1 MRAARL
7 LLTALLALCLAISAA
22 VALDR
27 AIIGETDRAL
37 QQLRIDLDAAS
48 LQLRRPNLSDQDLAN
63 LKIAL
68 EKIRTGAA
76 DRSLKLLV
84 PLGEVTQQLNSLGPA
99 PAAGQKEDEGVAQ
112 SRADL
117 TATRDKLQS
126 IKAQLD
132 VVTVESEQVSKSVS
146 VMQRDQFFSRIFDR
160 SRSILNP
167 NLWYDLLAGI
177 GVLFTGLALL
187 LRNWWSDVSQTA
199 QPLGLLLIPLII
211 VGCGLGFRLVNR
223 FFARWLTGYSNSGR
237 PIDNMTRLWIILR
250 ALIVTFAALA
260 ILFLPI
266 RFALEASGYFTDAT
280 PRMVMI
286 WDALRDMV
294 FTTIFYYVLG
304 RRVAAPGRPEIRIV
318 DLDDRAA
325 SQFAILVGLTAFV
338 ASFNYQLGQVS
349 SGMFL
354 SLNYTQGQSALGA
367 LTLLVLS
374 SIILLVLR
382 RQQGL
387 PDAEGRQLYFGWAT
401 HLVPVV
407 WVLIF
412 IGFGALALGY
422 LALGDYLAHQIVRTA
437 MVVTLV
443 FLVYHLLDAM
453 VQASFDP
460 QSNFGIFLRRITGLG
475 ERAIERI
482 GLIFRTIVD
491 LILVVA
497 GIPLLLLLWT
507 LNWVDMRGLV
517 NTLALGITIGDVTI
531 LPGTLAIMLAILVAG
546 VVATKLF
553 NSWLDRRI
561 LADTRIKKGVQDSIL
576 TGASYIG
583 YFLAGVFALTAA
595 GVDFSSLAIIA
606 GALGLGIGLGLQSI
620 INNFVSGVILLA
632 ERPIRVGDWVSLPE
646 GEGIVRRINVRST
659 EIETFD
665 SCSIILPN
673 SALVTEAV
681 KNWTHNDDMGRFSI
695 DLVVDYDTDADVMKR
710 LLLEVTKAH
719 PKVLSHPAPTVL
731 LTSFGKN
738 GLEFVVRAFVADVL
752 MGSQVASDIRFTLL
766 SRLRDAGINIAQPVA
781 VLTAAPK
788 S

>member
-1 MRAARL
+1 MRL
-7 LLTALLALCLAISAA
+7 GQVLLTALVALFLAVTAGF
-22 VALDR
+22 ALDR

-37 QQLRIDLDAAS
+37 QQLRVDLDGATM
-48 LQLRRPNLSDQDLAN
+48 QLRRPNLNDQDLAN
-63 LKIAL
+63 LKVTL
-68 EKIRTGAA
+68 EKIRTTAA
-76 DRSLKLLV
+76 DRSLKLLA
-84 PLGEVTQQLNSLGPA
+84 PLGEVTQQLNSLGAA
-99 PAAGQKEDEGVAQ
+99 PAAGQTEDEGVAQ

-117 TATRDKLQS
+117 TTTRDKLQS

-132 VVTVESEQVSKSVS
+132 VVTVEAEQVSKSVS
-146 VMQRDQFFSRIFDR
+146 TMQRDQFFGRIFDR

-167 NLWYDLLAGI
+167 DVWFDLVAGI
-177 GVLFTGLALL
+177 GVLFTGLSLL
-187 LRNWWSDVSQTA
+187 LRNWWADVSQSA
-199 QPLGLLLIPLII
+199 QPLGLLMIPLII
-211 VGCGLGFRLVNR
+211 IGAGLAFRLINR
-223 FFARWLTGYSNSGR
+223 FFARWLTGYSNFGR
-237 PIDNMTRLWIILR
+237 PVDNMTRLWIILR

-260 ILFLPI
+260 VVFFPI
-266 RFALEASGYFTDAT
+266 RFSLETSGYFTDAT
-280 PRMVMI
+280 PRMLML
-286 WDALRDMV
+286 WDALRDTV
-294 FTTIFYYVLG
+294 FTTIFYYVLA
-304 RRVAAPGRPEIRIV
+304 RRVAAPGRPAIRIV

-325 SQFAILVGLTAFV
+325 SRITFLVGLTAFV
-338 ASFNYQLGQVS
+338 ASFNKQLGQVS
-349 SGMFL
+349 GGMFL
-354 SLNYTQGQSALGA
+354 SLNYTQGQTALGA

-374 SIILLVLR
+374 SLILLVLR
-382 RQQGL
+382 NQHGL
-387 PDAEGRQLYFGWAT
+387 PDEDKRRFYFSWAAT
-401 HLVPVV
+401 LVPLI
-407 WVLIF
+407 WLLIF
-412 IGFGALALGY
+412 VGFAALVFGY
-422 LALGDYLAHQIVRTA
+422 LALADYLAHQIVRTS

-491 LILVVA
+491 LVLVLA

-517 NTLALGITIGDVTI
+517 NTLSLGITIGDVTI

-546 VVATKLF
+546 VIATKLF

-561 LADTRIKKGVQDSIL
+561 LSDTRIKKGVQDSIL
-576 TGASYIG
+576 TGSSYIG
-583 YFLAGVFALTAA
+583 YLLAGIFALTAA

-695 DLVVDYDTDADVMKR
+695 DVAVDYDTDPDVMR
-710 LLLEVTKAH
+710 NLLLDVTKAH
-719 PKVLSHPAPTVL
+719 PKVLKHPAPNVL
-731 LTSFGKN
+731 FTSFGKN

-752 MGSQVASDIRFTLL
+752 MGAQVASDIRFALL
-766 SRLRDAGINIAQPVA
+766 SQFRDKGITIAQAVA
-781 VLTAAPK
+781 VVQAAK
-788 S
+788 

>member
-1 MRAARL
+1 MRAARVL
-7 LLTALLALCLAISAA
+7 LSALLALCLAISAA

-27 AIIGETDRAL
+27 VIIGETDRAL
-37 QQLRIDLDAAS
+37 QQLRIDLDGAS
-48 LQLRRPNLSDQDLAN
+48 MQLRRPNLSDQELST
-63 LKIAL
+63 LKVTL
-68 EKIRTGAA
+68 EKIRTAAA
-76 DRSLKLLV
+76 DRSIRLIA
-84 PLGEVTQQLNSLGPA
+84 PLGEVTQQLNSLGPP
-99 PAAGQKEDEGVAQ
+99 PAAGQKEDPGVAQ
-112 SRADL
+112 SRSEL
-117 TATRDKLQS
+117 TTTKDKLQS
-126 IKAQLD
+126 LKAQLD

-146 VMQRDQFFSRIFDR
+146 TLQRNQFFSRIFDR

-167 NLWYDLLAGI
+167 ELWYDLFAGI
-177 GVLFTGLALL
+177 GVLFTGLAML
-187 LRNWWSDVSQTA
+187 LRNWWNDVSANA
-199 QPLGLLLIPLII
+199 QPLGLLMIPLI
-211 VGCGLGFRLVNR
+211 VVACGVAFRVLNR
-223 FFARWLTGYSNSGR
+223 FFARWLTGYANSGR
-237 PIDNMTRLWIILR
+237 PLDNMTRLWIILR
-250 ALIVTFAALA
+250 ALIVAFAALA
-260 ILFLPI
+260 ILILPI
-266 RFALEASGYFTDAT
+266 RFALEASGYLSDAT
-280 PRMVMI
+280 PRMVML
-286 WDALRDMV
+286 WDALRDTV

-318 DLDDRAA
+318 DMDDRAA
-325 SQFAILVGLTAFV
+325 SQFTLLVGLIAFV
-338 ASFNYQLGQVS
+338 ASFNFQLGQVS

-354 SLNYTQGQSALGA
+354 SMTYTQGQTALGA

-374 SIILLVLR
+374 SLVLLVLR
-382 RQQGL
+382 NQQGL
-387 PDAEGRQLYFGWAT
+387 PDPDQRRLYFGWAAR
-401 HLVPVV
+401 LVPLI

-412 IGFGALALGY
+412 IGFGALTLGY
-422 LALGDYLAHQIVRTA
+422 VALGDYIAHQIVRTS
-437 MVVTLV
+437 MVVTVV

-491 LILVVA
+491 LVLVIA

-546 VVATKLF
+546 IIATKLF

-583 YFLAGVFALTAA
+583 YFLAGIFALTAA

-673 SALVTEAV
+673 SALVTEPV

-695 DLVVDYDTDADVMKR
+695 DVVVDYETDAEMMKKV
-710 LLLEVTKAH
+710 LLETTKAH

-731 LTSFGKN
+731 LVGFGKN

-752 MGSQVASDIRFTLL
+752 MGSQVASDIRFALL
-766 SRLRDAGINIAQPVA
+766 SHLREKGISIAQPVA
-781 VLTAAPK
+781 VIQAAK
-788 S
+788 T

>member
-7 LLTALLALCLAISAA
+7 LLTALVALCLAITAA

-48 LQLRRPNLSDQDLAN
+48 LQLRRPNLNDQDLSN

-99 PAAGQKEDEGVAQ
+99 PAAGQKEDDGVAQ

-146 VMQRDQFFSRIFDR
+146 AMQRDQFFSRIFDR
-160 SRSILNP
+160 SRSVFNP
-167 NLWYDLLAGI
+167 SLWYDLFAGI
-177 GVLFTGLALL
+177 GVLFTGLGLM
-187 LRNWWSDVSQTA
+187 LRNWWTDVSQTA
-199 QPLGLLLIPLII
+199 QPFGLLMIPLII
-211 VGCGLGFRLVNR
+211 VACGIGFRILNR
-223 FFARWLTGYSNSGR
+223 FFSRWLTDYARSGHA
-237 PIDNMTRLWIILR
+237 PDNMTRLWIILR

-266 RFALEASGYFTDAT
+266 RFSLEASGYFTDAT
-280 PRMVMI
+280 PRMVML

-294 FTTIFYYVLG
+294 FTTIFYYMLA

-325 SQFAILVGLTAFV
+325 SQFTVLVGLTAFV

-367 LTLLVLS
+367 LTLLALS
-374 SIILLVLR
+374 SAILLVLR

-387 PDAEGRQLYFGWAT
+387 PDADDRQLYFGWAAN
-401 HLVPVV
+401 LVPVV

-460 QSNFGIFLRRITGLG
+460 QSNFGIFLRRMTGLG

-491 LILVVA
+491 LVLVIA

-507 LNWVDMRGLV
+507 LNWVDMRGLI

-553 NSWLDRRI
+553 NSWLDHRI
-561 LADTRIKKGVQDSIL
+561 LSDTRIKKGVQDSIL

-695 DLVVDYDTDADVMKR
+695 DVVVDYDTDPDVMKR
-710 LLLEVTKAH
+710 LLIETTKAH

-752 MGSQVASDIRFTLL
+752 LGSQVASDIRFSLL
-766 SRLRDAGINIAQPVA
+766 SQFRDKGITIAQAVA
-781 VLTAAPK
+781 VVQASK
-788 S
+788 

>member
-1 MRAARL
+1 MRMGRVL
-7 LLTALLALCLAISAA
+7 LSALIALCLAFSASL
-22 VALDR
+22 ALDR

-37 QQLRIDLDAAS
+37 QQLRIDLDAATM
-48 LQLRRPNLSDQDLAN
+48 QLRRPNLNDQDLAT
-63 LKIAL
+63 LKITL
-68 EKIRTGAA
+68 EKIRTTAA

-84 PLGEVTQQLNSLGPA
+84 PLGEVTQQINSLGPA
-99 PAAGQKEDEGVAQ
+99 PAAGQKEDAGVAQ
-112 SRADL
+112 SRSDL

-132 VVTVESEQVSKSVS
+132 VVTVEAEQVSRSVS
-146 VMQRDQFFSRIFDR
+146 TMQRDQFFSRIFDR
-160 SRSILNP
+160 SRSILN
-167 NLWYDLLAGI
+167 LDVWVDLIAGI
-177 GVLFTGLALL
+177 GVLFTGLALM
-187 LRNWWSDVSQTA
+187 LRNWWADVSQTA
-199 QPLGLLLIPLII
+199 QPLGLLMIPLII
-211 VGCGLGFRLVNR
+211 LGAGVAFRLINR
-223 FFARWLTGYSNSGR
+223 FFSRWLTGYSSSGR
-237 PIDNMTRLWIILR
+237 PLDNMTRLWIVLR

-260 ILFLPI
+260 IVFFPI
-266 RFALEASGYFTDAT
+266 RFSLETSGYFTDAN
-280 PRMVMI
+280 PRMLML
-286 WDALRDMV
+286 WEALRDTV
-294 FTTIFYYVLG
+294 FTTIFYYVLA
-304 RRVAAPGRPEIRIV
+304 RRVTAPGRPEIRIV
-318 DLDDRAA
+318 DLDERAA
-325 SQFAILVGLTAFV
+325 SRTTFLVGLTAFV
-338 ASFNYQLGQVS
+338 AAFNKQLGTIS
-349 SGMFL
+349 GGMFL
-354 SLNYTQGQSALGA
+354 NLNYTQGQTALGA

-374 SIILLVLR
+374 SLILLVLHN
-382 RQQGL
+382 QQGL
-387 PDAEGRQLYFGWAT
+387 PDQDKRRFYFTWAAK
-401 HLVPVV
+401 LVPLT
-407 WVLIF
+407 WLLIF
-412 IGFGALALGY
+412 IGFAALVLGY
-422 LALGDYLAHQIVRTA
+422 LVLGDYIAHQIVRTT
-437 MVVTLV
+437 MVLTLV

-460 QSNFGIFLRRITGLG
+460 QSNFGTFLRRITGLG

-482 GLIFRTIVD
+482 GLIFRTIID
-491 LILVVA
+491 LILVLA

-507 LNWVDMRGLV
+507 LNWVDMRGLM

-531 LPGTLAIMLAILVAG
+531 LPGTLAIMMAILLAG
-546 VVATKLF
+546 IIATKLF
-553 NSWLDRRI
+553 NSWLDHRI

-620 INNFVSGVILLA
+620 INNFVSGIILLA

-673 SALVTEAV
+673 SALVTEPV

-695 DLVVDYDTDADVMKR
+695 DVAVDYDTDPQVMKA
-710 LLLEVTKAH
+710 LLLETTKAH

-752 MGSQVASDIRFTLL
+752 IGAQVASDIRFSLL
-766 SRLRDAGINIAQPVA
+766 SRFRDQGINIAQAVA
-781 VLTAAPK
+781 VLQTPK
-788 S
+788 

>member
-1 MRAARL
+1 MRAARV
-7 LLTALLALCLAISAA
+7 LLTALVALVLAVSAGF
-22 VALDR
+22 ALDR

-37 QQLRIDLDAAS
+37 QQLRVDLDGAS
-48 LQLRRPNLSDQDLAN
+48 MQLRRPNLSDQDLAS
-63 LKIAL
+63 LKVSL
-68 EKIRTGAA
+68 EKIRTTAA

-84 PLGEVTQQLNSLGPA
+84 PLGEVTQQLNSLGAA
-99 PAAGQKEDEGVAQ
+99 PPAGQKEDDGVAQ

-132 VVTVESEQVSKSVS
+132 VVTVEAEQISKSVS
-146 VMQRDQFFSRIFDR
+146 TMQRDQFFGRIFDR

-167 NLWYDLLAGI
+167 DVWFDLVAGI

-187 LRNWWSDVSQTA
+187 LRNWWTDVSQTA
-199 QPLGLLLIPLII
+199 KPLGLLMIPVII
-211 VGCGLGFRLVNR
+211 IGAGVGFRLINR

-237 PIDNMTRLWIILR
+237 PVDNMTRLWIILR

-260 ILFLPI
+260 VVFLPI
-266 RFALEASGYFTDAT
+266 RFSLEVSGYFSDAT
-280 PRMVMI
+280 PRMLML
-286 WDALRDMV
+286 WEALRDTV
-294 FTTIFYYVLG
+294 FTTFFYYVLG
-304 RRVAAPGRPEIRIV
+304 RRVTAPGRPEIRIV
-318 DLDDRAA
+318 DIDDRAA
-325 SQFAILVGLTAFV
+325 SQVTFLFGLTAFI
-338 ASFNYQLGQVS
+338 AAFNKQLGQVS
-349 SGMFL
+349 GGMFL
-354 SLNYTQGQSALGA
+354 SLNYTQGQTALGA
-367 LTLLVLS
+367 LTLLVLT

-382 RQQGL
+382 RQPGL
-387 PDAEGRQLYFGWAT
+387 PDEDKRRFYFSWAAK
-401 HLVPVV
+401 LVPLIWLLVSIGFAA
-407 WVLIF
+407 LIF
-412 IGFGALALGY
+412 GY
-422 LALGDYLAHQIVRTA
+422 LALGDYIAHQIVRTA

-443 FLVYHLLDAM
+443 FLVYHLLDSM

-491 LILVVA
+491 LVLVLA

-507 LNWVDMRGLV
+507 LNWVDMRGLI
-517 NTLALGITIGDVTI
+517 NTLSLGVTIGDVTI

-546 VVATKLF
+546 VIATKLF

-561 LADTRIKKGVQDSIL
+561 LSDTRIKKGVQDSIL
-576 TGASYIG
+576 TGSSYIG
-583 YFLAGVFALTAA
+583 YLLAGIFALTAA

-695 DLVVDYDTDADVMKR
+695 DVVVDYDTDPDVMR
-710 LLLEVTKAH
+710 SLLLEVTKAH
-719 PKVLSHPAPTVL
+719 PKVLKHPAPNVL
-731 LTSFGKN
+731 LTGFGKN

-752 MGSQVASDIRFTLL
+752 NGAQVASDIRFALL
-766 SRLRDAGINIAQPVA
+766 SQFRDKGITIAQAVA
-781 VLTAAPK
+781 VVQAGK
-788 S
+788 

>member
-7 LLTALLALCLAISAA
+7 LLTALVALCLAITAA

-27 AIIGETDRAL
+27 AINGETDRAL

-48 LQLRRPNLSDQDLAN
+48 LQLRRPNLNDQDLSN

-99 PAAGQKEDEGVAQ
+99 PAAGQKEDDGVAQ

-117 TATRDKLQS
+117 TTTRDKLQS

-146 VMQRDQFFSRIFDR
+146 TMQRDQFFSRIFDR
-160 SRSILNP
+160 SRSIFNP
-167 NLWYDLLAGI
+167 GLWYDLLAGI

-187 LRNWWSDVSQTA
+187 LRNWWADVSQSA
-199 QPLGLLLIPLII
+199 QPLGLLMIPLII
-211 VGCGLGFRLVNR
+211 VGCGLGFRFLNR
-223 FFARWLTGYSNSGR
+223 FFSRWLTGYARTGHA
-237 PIDNMTRLWIILR
+237 PDNMTRLWIILR

-266 RFALEASGYFTDAT
+266 RFSLEASGYFTDAT
-280 PRMVMI
+280 PRMVML
-286 WDALRDMV
+286 WDALRDTV
-294 FTTIFYYVLG
+294 FTTIFYYMLA

-325 SQFAILVGLTAFV
+325 SQFTFLVGLTAFV

-367 LTLLVLS
+367 LTLLALS
-374 SIILLVLR
+374 SAIVLVLR
-382 RQQGL
+382 RQPGL
-387 PDAEGRQLYFGWAT
+387 PDADDRQLYFGWAAN
-401 HLVPVV
+401 LVPVV

-460 QSNFGIFLRRITGLG
+460 QSNFGIFLRRMTGLG

-491 LILVVA
+491 LVLVIA

-553 NSWLDRRI
+553 NSWLDHRI
-561 LADTRIKKGVQDSIL
+561 LSDTRIKKGVQDSIL

-695 DLVVDYDTDADVMKR
+695 DVVVDYDTDPDVMKR
-710 LLLEVTKAH
+710 LLIETTKSH

-752 MGSQVASDIRFTLL
+752 IGSQVASDIRFSLL
-766 SRLRDAGINIAQPVA
+766 SQFRDKGITIAQAVA
-781 VLTAAPK
+781 VVQASK
-788 S
+788 

>member
-1 MRAARL
+1 MRAARV
-7 LLTALLALCLAISAA
+7 LLTALVALVLAVSAGF
-22 VALDR
+22 ALDR

-37 QQLRIDLDAAS
+37 QQLRVDLDGAS
-48 LQLRRPNLSDQDLAN
+48 MQLRRPNLNDQDLAS
-63 LKIAL
+63 LKVSL
-68 EKIRTGAA
+68 EKIRTTAA
-76 DRSLKLLV
+76 DRSLKLV
-84 PLGEVTQQLNSLGPA
+84 GPLGEVTQQLNSLGPA
-99 PAAGQKEDEGVAQ
+99 PAAGQKEDDGVAQ
-112 SRADL
+112 SRSDL
-117 TATRDKLQS
+117 TATRDKMQS

-132 VVTVESEQVSKSVS
+132 VVTVEAEQISKSVS
-146 VMQRDQFFSRIFDR
+146 TMQRVQFFGRIFDR

-167 NLWYDLLAGI
+167 DVWFDLVAGI
-177 GVLFTGLALL
+177 GVLFTGLSLL
-187 LRNWWSDVSQTA
+187 LRNWWNDVSQTA
-199 QPLGLLLIPLII
+199 QPLGLLMIPVII
-211 VGCGLGFRLVNR
+211 IGAGIAFRLINR

-237 PIDNMTRLWIILR
+237 PMDNMTRLWIILR

-260 ILFLPI
+260 VVFLPI
-266 RFALEASGYFTDAT
+266 RFSLEVSGYFSDAT
-280 PRMVMI
+280 PRMLML
-286 WDALRDMV
+286 WEALRDTV
-294 FTTIFYYVLG
+294 FTTFFYYVLG
-304 RRVAAPGRPEIRIV
+304 RRVVAPGRPEIRIV
-318 DLDDRAA
+318 DVDDRAA
-325 SQFAILVGLTAFV
+325 SQVTFIFGLTAFV
-338 ASFNYQLGQVS
+338 AAFNKQLGQVS
-349 SGMFL
+349 GGMFL
-354 SLNYTQGQSALGA
+354 NLNYTQGQTALGA
-367 LTLLVLS
+367 LTLLVLT
-374 SIILLVLR
+374 SIILLILR

-387 PDAEGRQLYFGWAT
+387 PDEDKRRFYFSWAAR
-401 HLVPVV
+401 LVPLV
-407 WVLIF
+407 WLLVCIGFAALIF
-412 IGFGALALGY
+412 GY
-422 LALGDYLAHQIVRTA
+422 LALGDYIAHQIVRTA

-443 FLVYHLLDAM
+443 FLVYHLLDSM

-460 QSNFGIFLRRITGLG
+460 QSNFGTFLRRITGLG

-491 LILVVA
+491 LVLVLA

-517 NTLALGITIGDVTI
+517 NTLALGVTIGDVTI

-546 VVATKLF
+546 VIATKLF

-561 LADTRIKKGVQDSIL
+561 LSDTRIKKGVQDSIL
-576 TGASYIG
+576 TGSSYIG
-583 YFLAGVFALTAA
+583 YLLAGIFALTAA

-695 DLVVDYDTDADVMKR
+695 DVVVDYDTDPDVMR
-710 LLLEVTKAH
+710 SLLLEVTKAH
-719 PKVLSHPAPTVL
+719 AKVLKHPAPNVL
-731 LTSFGKN
+731 LTGFGKN

-752 MGSQVASDIRFTLL
+752 NGAQVASDIRFALL
-766 SRLRDAGINIAQPVA
+766 SQFRDKGITIAQAVA
-781 VLTAAPK
+781 VVQAGK
-788 S
+788 

>member
-1 MRAARL
+1 MRLGRVL
-7 LLTALLALCLAISAA
+7 LSALIAICFAISAGLA
-22 VALDR
+22 FDR
-27 AIIGETDRAL
+27 AIIGESDRAL
-37 QQLRIDLDAAS
+37 QQLRVDLDAS
-48 LQLRRPNLSDQDLAN
+48 TTLLRRPNLSDQDLAN
-63 LKIAL
+63 LKVTL
-68 EKIRTGAA
+68 EKIRTSAA
-76 DRSLKLLV
+76 DRSIRLLV

-99 PAAGQKEDEGVAQ
+99 PATGQKEDDAVAQ
-112 SRADL
+112 SRSDL

-126 IKAQLD
+126 LKAQLD
-132 VVTVESEQVSKSVS
+132 VVTVESEQASKSVS
-146 VMQRDQFFSRIFDR
+146 TLQREQFFGRIFDR
-160 SRSILNP
+160 SRSVLNP
-167 NLWYDLLAGI
+167 QLWYDLVAGI
-177 GVLFTGLALL
+177 GVLFTGLGLL
-187 LRNWWSDVSQTA
+187 LRNWWTDVSATA
-199 QPLGLLLIPLII
+199 QPLGLLMIPVII
-211 VGCGLGFRLVNR
+211 IACGLVFRLINR
-223 FFARWLTGYSNSGR
+223 FFARWITGYSVGGR
-237 PIDNMTRLWIILR
+237 PLDNMTRLWIILR
-250 ALIVTFAALA
+250 ALIVSFAALA

-266 RFALEASGYFTDAT
+266 RFSLETSGYFGDAT
-280 PRMVMI
+280 PRMLML
-286 WDALRDMV
+286 WEALRDTV

-318 DLDDRAA
+318 DLDERSATR
-325 SQFAILVGLTAFV
+325 FTFLVGLTAFV
-338 ASFNYQLGQVS
+338 AAFNKQLGQVS
-349 SGMFL
+349 AGMYL
-354 SLNYTQGQSALGA
+354 NINYTQGQSALGA
-367 LTLLVLS
+367 LSLLVLS
-374 SIILLVLR
+374 SLVLLVLR
-382 RQQGL
+382 NQPGL
-387 PDAEGRQLYFGWAT
+387 PDEDKRRFYFGWAAK
-401 HLVPVV
+401 LVPLV

-412 IGFGALALGY
+412 IGFAALATGY
-422 LALGDYLAHQIVRTA
+422 LALGDYIAHQIVRTA

-460 QSNFGIFLRRITGLG
+460 QSNFGMFLRRITGLG
-475 ERAIERI
+475 ERAIERL

-491 LILVVA
+491 LVLVIA

-507 LNWVDMRGLV
+507 LNWVDMRGLL

-531 LPGTLAIMLAILVAG
+531 LPGTLIVMLAILVAG
-546 VVATKLF
+546 IIATKLF
-553 NSWLDRRI
+553 NSWLDHRI
-561 LADTRIKKGVQDSIL
+561 LADTRIKRGVQDSIL
-576 TGASYIG
+576 TGSSYIG

-695 DLVVDYDTDADVMKR
+695 DVVVDYDTDAEVMKK
-710 LLLEVTKAH
+710 LLLDVVKAH
-719 PKVLSHPAPTVL
+719 PKVLKHPAPVVL

-752 MGSQVASDIRFTLL
+752 TGAQVSSDIRFTLL
-766 SRLRDAGINIAQPVA
+766 SQFRDKGITIAQAVPV
-781 VLTAAPK
+781 VQAAK
-788 S
+788 